1 MLALGLV
8 LVGVA
13 VFLAF
18 GRGGAVPVR
27 VMVVAPASGPSEG
40 ASGPAGNAS
49 VTANGYIVAR
59 THAAVAAKIPGRIA
73 SLTVDGGSEVRRG
86 EVIARLENADYP
98 PSPR

>member
-27 VMVVAPASGPSEG
+27 VMVVAPASGPWG
-40 ASGPAGNAS
+40 RRVGPLG
-49 VTANGYIVAR
+49 
-59 THAAVAAKIPGRIA
+59 
-73 SLTVDGGSEVRRG
+73 
-86 EVIARLENADYP
+86 
-98 PSPR
+98 